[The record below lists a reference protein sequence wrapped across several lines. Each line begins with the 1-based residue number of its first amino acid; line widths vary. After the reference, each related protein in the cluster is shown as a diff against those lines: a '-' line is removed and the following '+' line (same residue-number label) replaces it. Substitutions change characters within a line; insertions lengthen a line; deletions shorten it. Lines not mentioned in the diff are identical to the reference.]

1 MTGAPCYESLRVDI
15 STRYI
20 VAAEVPDKR
29 VSGMPIDV
37 LRLSESE
44 LENLMENHRQKRAT
58 HLPAYI
64 DAMRELERRKGKGL
78 NFEKSYRLIL
88 QAAQEKRYLSYKELA
103 DGSEAK
109 FEKVF
114 FSLPHHLLQLC
125 EYAHLHGWPML
136 SAIVVNKPNVS
147 TGEMEDETLK
157 GFIKAARQLGYE
169 ITDDE
174 AFLKEQ
180 QQRVFEWAK
189 SL

>member
-1 MTGAPCYESLRVDI
+1 
-15 STRYI
+15 
-20 VAAEVPDKR
+20 
-29 VSGMPIDV
+29 
-37 LRLSESE
+37 
-44 LENLMENHRQKRAT
+44 
-58 HLPAYI
+58 
-64 DAMRELERRKGKGL
+64 
-78 NFEKSYRLIL
+78 
-88 QAAQEKRYLSYKELA
+88 
-103 DGSEAK
+103 
-109 FEKVF
+109 
-114 FSLPHHLLQLC
+114 
-125 EYAHLHGWPML
+125 ML